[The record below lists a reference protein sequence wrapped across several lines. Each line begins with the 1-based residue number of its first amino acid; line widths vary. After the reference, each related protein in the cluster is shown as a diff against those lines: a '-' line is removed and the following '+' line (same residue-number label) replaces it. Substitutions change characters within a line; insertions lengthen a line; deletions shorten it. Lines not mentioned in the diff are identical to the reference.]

1 MYVVDNSSRALWVAL
16 IALALVGA
24 DDPARHRHRVIL
36 SN

>member
-1 MYVVDNSSRALWVAL
+1 MYGVDNSPRALLVAL
-16 IALALVGA
+16 IPLAVVGT